1 MGDPGNDD
9 EPDDGQ
15 VEDGEDV
22 IKPSG
27 LLNPNT
33 QDQGKKQGYRK
44 RSPIQGNLCLNSGL
58 LM

>member
-44 RSPIQGNLCLNSGL
+44 RSPIQGNL
-58 LM
+58 M